1 MGGPYQAVGRLLAS
15 PRFSSLVWLR
25 FSGVPGCGPVRGD
38 LLLLFPDLAFAVVSH
53 KPHLLQEAS
62 CHPCSYYKKHALKS

>member
-25 FSGVPGCGPVRGD
+25 FSGVPGCVLAHGD
-38 LLLLFPDLAFAVVSH
+38 LLLLFPGLASFAVVSH

-62 CHPCSYYKKHALKS
+62 FHRLLLL